1 MHVFIGGLGREQ
13 DSLTASLVE
22 QSAAMVADSLIT
34 ARVTSEMKERFAAVA
49 RYQALSES
57 ALLKRLVEAALVAVT
72 AVKPL
77 VTQAVEPVPVGGKIS
92 VRLRNDDLL
101 LLRERARARAMPAS
115 TYVSLLIRSHLRSV
129 TPLPTAELDVLKR
142 SVAEISAIGRNLNQ
156 IARAVN
162 QGEGP
167 NGARNAD
174 LQALLRALNGMRVHI
189 KSLINSNLES
199 WRSGHEKANH

>member
-1 MHVFIGGLGREQ
+1 
-13 DSLTASLVE
+13 
-22 QSAAMVADSLIT
+22 MVADSLIT

-57 ALLKRLVEAALVAVT
+57 ALLKRLVEAALVAVV
-72 AVKPL
+72 AVKPQ

-92 VRLRNDDLL
+92 VRLRSDDLL
-101 LLRERARARAMPAS
+101 LLRERARARAMPTS

-162 QGEGP
+162 QGEGS
-167 NGARNAD
+167 NGSSKAD

-199 WRSGHEKANH
+199 WRSGDEKANH

>member
-1 MHVFIGGLGREQ
+1 
-13 DSLTASLVE
+13 
-22 QSAAMVADSLIT
+22 MVADSLIT

-72 AVKPL
+72 AVKPQ
-77 VTQAVEPVPVGGKIS
+77 VTQAVESVPVGGKIS
-92 VRLRNDDLL
+92 VRLRTDDLL
-101 LLRERARARAMPAS
+101 LLRERAGARAMPTS
-115 TYVSLLIRSHLRSV
+115 TYVSLLIRSHLRWV
-129 TPLPTAELDVLKR
+129 TPLPNAELDVLKR
-142 SVAEISAIGRNLNQ
+142 SVAAISVIGRNLNQ

-167 NGARNAD
+167 NGASKAD

-189 KSLINSNLES
+189 KSLINSNLKS
-199 WRSGHEKANH
+199 WRSGDEKANH

>member
-1 MHVFIGGLGREQ
+1 
-13 DSLTASLVE
+13 
-22 QSAAMVADSLIT
+22 
-34 ARVTSEMKERFAAVA
+34 MKERFRTVA
-49 RYQALSES
+49 SYQGLSES
-57 ALLKRLVEAALVAVT
+57 TLLKRLVEAALLTAAAVRPQ
-72 AVKPL
+72 VPES
-77 VTQAVEPVPVGGKIS
+77 VEPVAVGGKIS
-92 VRLRNDDLL
+92 VRLRTDDLL
-101 LLRERARARAMPAS
+101 LLRERAKARAMPTS

-167 NGARNAD
+167 NGASQAD

-189 KSLINSNLES
+189 KSLINSNLKS
-199 WRSGHEKANH
+199 WRSGDEKANH

>member
-1 MHVFIGGLGREQ
+1 
-13 DSLTASLVE
+13 
-22 QSAAMVADSLIT
+22 MVADSLIT
-34 ARVTSEMKERFAAVA
+34 ARVTSEMKERFRAVA
-49 RYQALSES
+49 CYQGLSES
-57 ALLKRLVEAALVAVT
+57 TLLKRLVEAALLT
-72 AVKPL
+72 AATVRPQ
-77 VTQAVEPVPVGGKIS
+77 VPESIEPVAVGGKIS
-92 VRLRNDDLL
+92 ARLRTDDLL
-101 LLRERARARAMPAS
+101 LLRERAKARAIPTS

-162 QGEGP
+162 QGEGS
-167 NGARNAD
+167 NGASKAD

-199 WRSGHEKANH
+199 WRSGDEKANH

>member
-1 MHVFIGGLGREQ
+1 
-13 DSLTASLVE
+13 
-22 QSAAMVADSLIT
+22 
-34 ARVTSEMKERFAAVA
+34 MKERFAAVA

-57 ALLKRLVEAALVAVT
+57 ALLKRVIEAALVAVS
-72 AVKPL
+72 AVKPQ
-77 VTQAVEPVPVGGKIS
+77 VMQAVEPVPIGGKIS
-92 VRLRNDDLL
+92 VRLRSDDLL
-101 LLRERARARAMPAS
+101 VLRERAKARAMPTS

-167 NGARNAD
+167 NGASKAD
-174 LQALLRALNGMRVHI
+174 LQALLRAINGMRVHI

-199 WRSGHEKANH
+199 WRSGDEKTNH

>member
-1 MHVFIGGLGREQ
+1 
-13 DSLTASLVE
+13 
-22 QSAAMVADSLIT
+22 MVADSLIT

-72 AVKPL
+72 AVKPQ
-77 VTQAVEPVPVGGKIS
+77 VTQTVEPVSFGGKIS
-92 VRLRNDDLL
+92 VRLRNDDLV
-101 LLRERARARAMPAS
+101 LLRERAKARAMPTS

-129 TPLPTAELDVLKR
+129 TPLPTAELDLLKR

-167 NGARNAD
+167 NGASKAD

-189 KSLINSNLES
+189 KSLINSNIES
-199 WRSGHEKANH
+199 WRSGDEKANH

>member
-1 MHVFIGGLGREQ
+1 M
-13 DSLTASLVE
+13 
-22 QSAAMVADSLIT
+22 
-34 ARVTSEMKERFAAVA
+34 
-49 RYQALSES
+49 
-57 ALLKRLVEAALVAVT
+57 AVT
-72 AVKPL
+72 AVKPQ

-101 LLRERARARAMPAS
+101 LLRERAKARAMPTS

-162 QGEGP
+162 HGEGP
-167 NGARNAD
+167 NGASKAD

-199 WRSGHEKANH
+199 WRSGDEKANH

>member
-1 MHVFIGGLGREQ
+1 
-13 DSLTASLVE
+13 
-22 QSAAMVADSLIT
+22 MVADSLIT

-49 RYQALSES
+49 RYHALSES

-72 AVKPL
+72 AVKPQ

-92 VRLRNDDLL
+92 VRLRSDDLL
-101 LLRERARARAMPAS
+101 LLRERAKARAMPRS

-167 NGARNAD
+167 NGASNAD
-174 LQALLRALNGMRVHI
+174 LQALLRALNGMRVYI

-199 WRSGHEKANH
+199 WRSGDEKANH